1 MQQMKATV
9 ETEQNEW
16 MREKSLGVFERGV
29 RAMND
34 EEMQDLS
41 HDWLDK
47 VAKNSYLAAISNRE
61 SPKFARVQRDLSPVD
76 HINLIF
82 QLLPQT
88 I

>member
-1 MQQMKATV
+1 
-9 ETEQNEW
+9 
-16 MREKSLGVFERGV
+16 
-29 RAMND
+29 MND

-61 SPKFARVQRDLSPVD
+61 SPEFARVQRDLSPVD

-82 QLLPQT
+82 QLLPDT
-88 I
+88 IRNHSSVYPLAWNFWDQAQLLSDSEILQF